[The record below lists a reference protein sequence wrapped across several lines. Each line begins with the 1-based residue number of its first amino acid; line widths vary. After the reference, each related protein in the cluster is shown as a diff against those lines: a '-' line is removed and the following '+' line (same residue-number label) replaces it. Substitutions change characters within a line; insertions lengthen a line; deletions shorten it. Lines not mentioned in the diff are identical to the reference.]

1 MRSGE
6 TVASL
11 CTVFGVNESCGCCLL
26 CVSCSAPAPCRAGAI
41 VVEWRW
47 AQTCWCQAVLAVCSR
62 AVVGRSCRRRN
73 QNGVSRTKVCCLSEQ
88 SSGSALCTLFLPNTP
103 SVSWSKHHFVSFP
116 SLRKRGDCVL
126 RVITLCEEFLLGIF
140 YLSKE
145 PLFLFIPPCKYIF
158 IVATP

>member
-1 MRSGE
+1 MRRWRASVQCLAW
-6 TVASL
+6 TRVVA
-11 CTVFGVNESCGCCLL
+11 VV
-26 CVSCSAPAPCRAGAI
+26 CSACRVGPPAPCRAGAI

-103 SVSWSKHHFVSFP
+103 SVSWSKHHFVS
-116 SLRKRGDCVL
+116 SSCCV
-126 RVITLCEEFLLGIF
+126 
-140 YLSKE
+140 KE
-145 PLFLFIPPCKYIF
+145 KTVFSGS
-158 IVATP
+158 